1 MENRVANDYW
11 QLYDLMEK
19 GIRKVEPHISRKG

>member
-19 GIRKVEPHISRKG
+19 GIRKVATHQQRG